1 MLKRIVLCLFVSSMC
16 VCISFA
22 SLSDSVHAKDGLLG
36 PGEYEGG
43 RIKMVHCENLL
54 IQGGG
59 ADWIE
64 ARDESY
70 IKVDYTSVSSNP
82 AKPVTN
88 STGIWDIML
97 YDNSRLLWL
106 DGAIDEITVGHDAV
120 AVLKGGYVGAITLYH
135 FSGWSSKV
143 TIYCQDGYTKDE
155 NGISGFWL
163 DGTPFSIDF
172 INVGGVFSP
181 YPTCDYVEVIPE
193 PATLML
199 IGFGGLLIRRKK

>member
-16 VCISFA
+16 VCIGFA

-106 DGAIDEITVGHDAV
+106 DGAIDEITVRDNSQ
-120 AVLKGGYVGAITLYH
+120 AVLKGGYVGAITLLHRPQDSCYVEI
-135 FSGWSSKV
+135 W
-143 TIYCQDGYTKDE
+143 CQDNYFMDE

-163 DGTPFSIDF
+163 DGTAFSIDF
-172 INVGGVFSP
+172 IDEGPFVTS
-181 YPTCDYVEVIPE
+181 DYIKVVPE

-199 IGFGGLLIRRKK
+199 IGIGGLLIRRKK